1 MEIIEQVKKDRFMA
15 KHAKYF
21 IKEIRVVSYSQFLE
35 SYKSV
40 TLENMAKSFAI
51 SVPFLDKELSTF
63 ISSGRINCKIDKVAG
78 IIESNRPDERIAL
91 YQRIVKDGDLLLNR
105 IQKLS
110 RAMDL

>member
-1 MEIIEQVKKDRFMA
+1 M
-15 KHAKYF
+15 
-21 IKEIRVVSYSQFLE
+21 VVYSQFLE

-40 TLENMAKSFAI
+40 KLEKMAESFGV
-51 SVPFLDKELSTF
+51 STDFLDKELSTF

-91 YQRIVKDGDLLLNR
+91 YQNIVKDGDLLLNR
-105 IQKLS
+105 VQKLS

>member
-1 MEIIEQVKKDRFMA
+1 MG
-15 KHAKYF
+15 KHTKYF
-21 IKEIRVVSYSQFLE
+21 VKEMRVVAYSQFLE

-40 TLENMAKSFAI
+40 KLENMAASFGV
-51 SVPFLDKELSTF
+51 SQDFLDKELSTF

-91 YQRIVKDGDLLLNR
+91 YQNIVKDGDLLLNR
-105 IQKLS
+105 VQKLS